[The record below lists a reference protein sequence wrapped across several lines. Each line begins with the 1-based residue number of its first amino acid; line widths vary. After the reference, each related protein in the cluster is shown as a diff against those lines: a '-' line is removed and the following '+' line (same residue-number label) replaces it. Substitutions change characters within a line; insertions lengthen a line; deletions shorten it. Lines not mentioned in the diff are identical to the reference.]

1 MKKKQNNLFSWSM
14 LGFLVLIAAVIS
26 CNDQNSTAAKKDQA
40 ASTIPVQV
48 DNSNVLQP
56 TETLSASELLD
67 DSVFTDGSIPSSW
80 ENAGITDV
88 KGLKLF
94 LKDLQQ
100 QVMLNDK
107 EKLASHIK
115 YPLKDIQSKEQLV
128 ARYDEVFTKAVKL
141 SFAGINFSQLFRNQ
155 NGVMTQGG
163 KVWISQFGD
172 TFKIIAI
179 NY

>member
-14 LGFLVLIAAVIS
+14 LGFLVLIVLVIS
-26 CNDQNSTAAKKDQA
+26 CNDQNSPAAEKDQSSA
-40 ASTIPVQV
+40 TSPVQV
-48 DNSNVLQP
+48 NTSDEFQQVDA
-56 TETLSASELLD
+56 LSAEELLD

-115 YPLKDIQSKEQLV
+115 YPLRDIQSKEQLV